1 MMANLITSLPMLVC
15 FFWVVLLLLDAL
27 ETRQTAKWR
36 LLTFMA
42 VATLLYGGHHVYF
55 NRLTWAFPLTDTIYC
70 VANLAVFPLYYLY
83 IKTLTQPVWNRR
95 WAWLL
100 LLPAVIV
107 GTAAGVVYALMSA
120 DETASFVSGY
130 LYQDASVSLEGLAQA
145 QAAIHTVGKV
155 VFALQI
161 PPIIFLGLRHIRH
174 YNQLVEASYADTEG
188 KTMRRIHAALVLL
201 VVISMVS
208 FTANIIGRTSFANSL
223 WLLAIP
229 SLLFSTL
236 LFTLAYVGYRQ
247 QFTISDVVSD
257 MHITKDDEAN
267 LQAEEATDQRI
278 NMDKLLQS
286 VVTTISTEQLYLQP
300 NLKVTDLAER
310 LHTNRTYISKV
321 INEKLNTTFADYI
334 NHQRIDYAC
343 RLMKQHPQMSTAE
356 VARLSG
362 FSSQSSFYRNF
373 KLYTNHSPKD
383 PAVG

>member
-1 MMANLITSLPMLVC
+1 M
-15 FFWVVLLLLDAL
+15 
-27 ETRQTAKWR
+27 
-36 LLTFMA
+36 
-42 VATLLYGGHHVYF
+42 
-55 NRLTWAFPLTDTIYC
+55 
-70 VANLAVFPLYYLY
+70 
-83 IKTLTQPVWNRR
+83 
-95 WAWLL
+95 
-100 LLPAVIV
+100 
-107 GTAAGVVYALMSA
+107 
-120 DETASFVSGY
+120 
-130 LYQDASVSLEGLAQA
+130 
-145 QAAIHTVGKV
+145 
-155 VFALQI
+155 FALQI

-201 VVISMVS
+201 VVISVVS

-247 QFTISDVVSD
+247 QFTISDVVSN

-278 NMDKLLQS
+278 NMDELLQS

-321 INEKLNTTFADYI
+321 INEKLNTTFADYV
-334 NHQRIDYAC
+334 NRQRIDYAC